1 MLFLDA
7 LQLLEAG
14 LPMRRASWAVD
25 EGYLKL
31 MPGMKFVWKI
41 ILIPNPNAGNFIFS
55 LEDFNG
61 DDWQEFKVP
70 TVPVEAIIEDI
81 EEEAAA

>member
-7 LQLLEAG
+7 LAQLQAG
-14 LPMRRASWAVD
+14 VSMRRKAWAIE

-41 ILIPNPNAGNFIFS
+41 ILVPNPNAGNFIFS
-55 LEDFNG
+55 VEDFTK
-61 DDWQEFKVP
+61 DDWEEFKEAVEVP
-70 TVPVEAIIEDI
+70 CEAEVT
-81 EEEAAA
+81 EAA

>member
-7 LQLLEAG
+7 LQQLEAG
-14 LPMRRASWAVD
+14 LPMRRASWPVE

-41 ILIPNPNAGNFIFS
+41 VLVPNPNAGNFIFS

-61 DDWQEFKVP
+61 DDWQEFTTP
-70 TVPVEAIIEDI
+70 SAPIEATVDDI
-81 EEEAAA
+81 SKEAA